1 MPVSNLLDKATEDML
16 NKAVHA
22 ELYASHLYRHVAN
35 QMQRVGFFGTQ
46 KFFAGESADE
56 LTHYQ
61 RIADYMNDRGA
72 MAKVPALE
80 ACTETV
86 GDMVE
91 AIELGYET
99 ERQLRGVLGFF
110 QDDARL
116 YRLHAGH
123 LGQTLLDEGVV
134 ILDGGCGHQ
143 QHEVGV
149 AHHQIARDDLR
160 ERHDLCLEVR

>member
-86 GDMVE
+86 GDMVD

-99 ERQLRGVLGFF
+99 ERQLLSDYVSWYKECKCITTQQFLLQFLELQRKSVGTYGDLLS
-110 QDDARL
+110 RL
-116 YRLHAGH
+116 
-123 LGQTLLDEGVV
+123 QIIEG
-134 ILDGGCGHQ
+134 DKCGLIMVDQ
-143 QHEVGV
+143 ELANG
-149 AHHQIARDDLR
+149 
-160 ERHDLCLEVR
+160 

>member
-16 NKAVHA
+16 NRAVHA
-22 ELYASHLYRHVAN
+22 ELYASHLYKHVAN
-35 QMQRVGFFGTQ
+35 QMQRAGFFGTQ

-80 ACTETV
+80 ACTEQAANV
-86 GDMVE
+86 AD

-99 ERQLRGVLGFF
+99 ELQLMRDYEKWYRECKCVTTQQFLLQFLELQRKSVGEYGDLLSRLKIVADNTAGMLLIDQELGN
-110 QDDARL
+110 
-116 YRLHAGH
+116 G
-123 LGQTLLDEGVV
+123 
-134 ILDGGCGHQ
+134 
-143 QHEVGV
+143 
-149 AHHQIARDDLR
+149 
-160 ERHDLCLEVR
+160 